1 MANQLSNVAQVA
13 KNIRKGLK
21 AQGLKATVKIRNDE
35 AVRVI
40 IIDATQKQYENAWA
54 FCNRFQLGQ
63 FCGMTDIYVENNVN
77 MDMAQVDY
85 VIVDLQF
92 SDSIKQEV
100 VDLLAT
106 EYKLPPMTSND
117 LPETILVGGH
127 EQSTRHLVQSILIGG
142 VYPLGNF
149 WEKRAA

>member
-1 MANQLSNVAQVA
+1 MTTQPSNAVQVA

-40 IIDATQKQYENAWA
+40 IIDATQKQYEAAWV
-54 FCNRFQLGQ
+54 FCNRFQLGN
-63 FCGMTDIYVENNVN
+63 FCGMTDIYVENNENV
-77 MDMAQVDY
+77 DIAQVDY

-100 VDLLAT
+100 ADKLST
-106 EYKLPPMTSND
+106 EYNLPPMTSND
-117 LPETILVGGH
+117 LPETILIGGH

-149 WEKRAA
+149 WDKRAA

>member
-1 MANQLSNVAQVA
+1 
-13 KNIRKGLK
+13 
-21 AQGLKATVKIRNDE
+21 
-35 AVRVI
+35 
-40 IIDATQKQYENAWA
+40 
-54 FCNRFQLGQ
+54 
-63 FCGMTDIYVENNVN
+63 MTDIYVENNVN
-77 MDMAQVDY
+77 VDMAQVDY